1 MGGLW
6 LIIGKSRS
14 ELLRDN
20 SEDTKAAIQKR
31 IPIGTEISR
40 AKTIMEMEGL
50 RCQRFENEKYAEY
63 PTDGGNPLSRGP
75 ADFLWCDSGEQG
87 FLVTKRWQVVF
98 VDVGGLAASVVVGVG
113 LTGP

>member
-14 ELLRDN
+14 ELLKDK

-31 IPIGTEISR
+31 IPIGTEISK
-40 AKTIMEMEGL
+40 AKAIMEMEGL
-50 RCQRFENEKYAEY
+50 GCRRFENEKYAEH
-63 PTDGGNPLSRGP
+63 PTGGGSPLSRGP
-75 ADFLWCDSGEQG
+75 ADFLWCDSGEWG
-87 FLVTKRWQVVF
+87 FIVTKRWQVVF
-98 VDVGGLAASVVVGVG
+98 VDVGGLVTSVVVSVG